1 MIESNLNIATLQNSK
16 FENLKNS
23 IGKSIQEDESLRKVS
38 DDFEAFFTQQM
49 LDISL
54 KSTKIAGGAVG
65 SDIVKGM
72 YTDAVSQASSGTF
85 GISDMLYKFL
95 SENNK

>member
-1 MIESNLNIATLQNSK
+1 MNTIDTALVAKTQL
-16 FENLKNS
+16 ENQKLKQLDT
-23 IGKSIQEDESLRKVS
+23 KSQEDAVLRKVS
-38 DDFEAFFTQQM
+38 DDFEAFFTQHF

-54 KSTKIAGGAVG
+54 KETNIAGEGAG
-65 SDIVKGM
+65 SDIIKGM
-72 YTDAVSQASSGTF
+72 YTQALSQSTNGTF